1 MKVINIMN
9 FVRQIDERME
19 DSLNVLYNTT
29 TAGTT
34 VYLNIEFSKEALS
47 EAESARY
54 YRKPKIFWRK
64 KNRVYDRHK

>member
-29 TAGTT
+29 KSELEMVNEYDLEA
-34 VYLNIEFSKEALS
+34 VKEKLADVMNYCILL
-47 EAESARY
+47 
-54 YRKPKIFWRK
+54 
-64 KNRVYDRHK
+64 

>member
-29 TAGTT
+29 KSELEMVNEYDLEATFLLQYDALCDER
-34 VYLNIEFSKEALS
+34 YIELFKETN
-47 EAESARY
+47 
-54 YRKPKIFWRK
+54 PQKI
-64 KNRVYDRHK
+64 VLGL